1 MLNLPSSKHAG
12 IIYWSVLLKLSQMG
26 AAENMYT
33 PEIYIVWNFILHNID
48 EFDLEASGRFEFFL
62 AFFIQ
67 NKDLQV
73 DWRMF
78 AEKELNDYE
87 SRFLKGILA
96 KLSRLAYVDKVR
108 NELPDRLV
116 AYLPPES
123 EPVLKFAQMEDSVD
137 NTDCQLII
145 DRINSKASA
154 QAMKTLLSSKEICNS
169 GEFLQLI
176 FCECIFFQG
185 SKSLMHINTY
195 LERYADLIKPIK
207 ANIILESLLEVWPK
221 SAHITVTLT

>member
-1 MLNLPSSKHAG
+1 
-12 IIYWSVLLKLSQMG
+12 MG
-26 AAENMYT
+26 AAEQFYT
-33 PEIYIVWNFILHNID
+33 PEIYLAWGYILKNIE
-48 EFDLEASGRFEFFL
+48 EFDLEASSRFEYFL
-62 AFFIQ
+62 AFYIQ

-73 DWRMF
+73 DWRLF
-78 AEKELNDYE
+78 LEKELNDYE
-87 SRFLKGILA
+87 TRFLKATLA
-96 KLSRLAYVDKVR
+96 KLTRLAYVDKVK
-108 NELPDRLV
+108 NEVPDRLIP
-116 AYLPPES
+116 YLPPES
-123 EPVLKFAQMEDSVD
+123 EPVLKYAMMEDSVD

-176 FCECIFFQG
+176 FCQCIFFQG

-207 ANIILESLLEVWPK
+207 STIILEALLEVWPK
-221 SAHITVTLT
+221 SAHITVTLM